1 MFWYSSGVPFSR
13 GKFHCSSLLSHGL
26 LWSYDQDETSGSS
39 YYPGLSLTSTGLGHF
54 VRLNSCT
61 VSSYQLWANHR
72 QPTWEQLVSRAMG
85 HHKDREIGLR
95 SIQVGARTKLNV
107 WVNAKL
113 GNIRKNGAN
122 NRITIVLIVAG
133 EWLKREESF
142 RILVTY
148 SFLKIYILKA
158 NMSPQVKQK
167 AC

>member
-1 MFWYSSGVPFSR
+1 
-13 GKFHCSSLLSHGL
+13 
-26 LWSYDQDETSGSS
+26 
-39 YYPGLSLTSTGLGHF
+39 
-54 VRLNSCT
+54 
-61 VSSYQLWANHR
+61 
-72 QPTWEQLVSRAMG
+72 MG

-95 SIQVGARTKLNV
+95 SMQVGARTKLNV